1 MFCEKNCEFYELK
14 NMTICHIMII
24 LYKKQGGYK
33 FMNMIIFIASFVIA
47 AVICNVINKNTIGT
61 TGAYVKRYIVV
72 WFITLMVLLAIFGVL

>member
-1 MFCEKNCEFYELK
+1 
-14 NMTICHIMII
+14 
-24 LYKKQGGYK
+24 
-33 FMNMIIFIASFVIA
+33 MNMIIFIASFVIA